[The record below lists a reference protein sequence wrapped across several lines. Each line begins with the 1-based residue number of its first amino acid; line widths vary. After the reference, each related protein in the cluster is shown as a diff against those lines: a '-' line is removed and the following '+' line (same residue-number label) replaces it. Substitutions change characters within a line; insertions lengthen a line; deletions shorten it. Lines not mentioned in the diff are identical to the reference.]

1 MKITKEEVI
10 KIAQISR
17 IAIQQE
23 EVESL
28 TQQLQDVL
36 SYAQVVKDVANQL
49 LDQPS
54 NRNIN
59 FLRDD
64 VVVTTDS
71 EIVLSRAPERE
82 ENYFVV
88 PKILD
93 NK

>member
-17 IAIQQE
+17 IAIKPE

-64 VVVTTDS
+64 VVAKTDS

>member
-71 EIVLSRAPERE
+71 EIVLNRAPERE

>member
-71 EIVLSRAPERE
+71 EIFLSRAPERE

>member
-17 IAIQQE
+17 IAIKPE

-64 VVVTTDS
+64 VVTKTDS

>member
-1 MKITKEEVI
+1 MRITKEEVV

-17 IAIQQE
+17 IAIKPE

-64 VVVTTDS
+64 VVVITDS
-71 EIVLSRAPERE
+71 EIVLNRAPERE

>member
-1 MKITKEEVI
+1 MKISKEEVI

-17 IAIQQE
+17 IAIRPE

-36 SYAQVVKDVANQL
+36 SYAQLVKDVANQL

-64 VVVTTDS
+64 VVVKTDS
-71 EIVLSRAPERE
+71 EIVLSRCPERE